1 MTQKIEKIV
10 VATHNK
16 GKLKEINALLL
27 PFDVIAISAGEMG
40 VDEPEETETT
50 FIGNALLKARHSA
63 AATNLPALADDSGL
77 EVFGLNG
84 APGIYSARW
93 AGENKDFNAAMAR
106 VEKELKEKNTQDYGA
121 RFVCALALVWPDGT
135 QKAFEGYVE
144 GHLEFPP
151 RGENGFGYDPIF
163 VPNGFDITFGEMDA
177 DKKHAMSHRANAF
190 KQLIAEVFEK

>member
-77 EVFGLNG
+77 EVFALNG

-93 AGENKDFNAAMAR
+93 AGENKDFNVAMAR
-106 VEKELKEKNTQDYGA
+106 VEKELKEKNTQDCGA